1 MSCYIPSS
9 LSEKCKVSSVTFQP
23 IDAIM
28 FKCRRG
34 LFRVSDEVPCR
45 VGRSTGCV
53 SSSISR
59 NVGYFSNK
67 WAIKVKRSPFLV
79 VISGRFIP
87 YGSLLPQVGVL

>member
-1 MSCYIPSS
+1 V
-9 LSEKCKVSSVTFQP
+9 SEICKVSIVTFQP

-28 FKCRRG
+28 FKCIRG
-34 LFRVSDEVPCR
+34 LVRVSDKVPCR

-53 SSSISR
+53 SSSVPR

-67 WAIKVKRSPFLV
+67 WAIKFRRNPFLV

-87 YGSLLPQVGVL
+87 Y